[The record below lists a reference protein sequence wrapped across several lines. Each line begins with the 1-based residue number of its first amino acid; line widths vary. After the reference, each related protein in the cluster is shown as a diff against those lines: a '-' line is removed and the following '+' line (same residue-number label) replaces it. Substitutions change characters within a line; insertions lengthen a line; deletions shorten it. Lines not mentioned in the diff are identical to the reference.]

1 MASTERLQ
9 AIIDPLL
16 AELGFDLESVAMLN
30 PQNRRVLS
38 IVIDG
43 DGGVTLDAIA
53 QVSREISALLDGQ
66 DVMGPEP
73 YSLEVSSRGVS
84 SPLELPRHWR
94 RNIGR
99 LVRVK
104 RRDLPELTD
113 RIIEVDDEGVMVGS
127 ERVRYSDIVKAIVQ
141 VDFKGQ

>member
-9 AIIDPLL
+9 ALINPLL

-38 IVIDG
+38 IVIDC

-53 QVSREISALLDGQ
+53 QVSREISALLDEQ
-66 DVMGPEP
+66 DVMGAEP

-104 RRDLPELTD
+104 RRDMPEITD
-113 RIIEVDDEGVMVGS
+113 RITEVDDEGVVVGS

>member
-9 AIIDPLL
+9 ALIDPLL
-16 AELGFDLESVAMLN
+16 AELGFDLESIAILN

-53 QVSREISALLDGQ
+53 QVSREISTLLDEQ
-66 DVMGPEP
+66 DVMGPAP

-104 RRDLPELTD
+104 RRDLPEITD
-113 RIIEVDDEGVMVGS
+113 RITEVDDEGVLVGA